1 MKLKSGEE
9 IVRSSKAQI
18 KSLKMGE
25 EEAKGFS
32 QREGTLYITTR
43 RVVMEKGESG
53 SETIIFDIPLDSV
66 RKVSTQG
73 LFKKDLVLQADLSN
87 MSSETVK
94 LDKSRLSWELGTFLI
109 NVKDA
114 KKWVAQLNFWL
125 PKKESK

>member
-1 MKLKSGEE
+1 
-9 IVRSSKAQI
+9 
-18 KSLKMGE
+18 
-25 EEAKGFS
+25 
-32 QREGTLYITTR
+32 
-43 RVVMEKGESG
+43 MEKGESG